1 VKGRRN
7 VLILYALATLLTTN
21 HGGVEIIFS
30 PNLVRLGISLPVVG
44 ISFALIAGGALASRL
59 PGGTWYRIA
68 HARALITAS
77 LAACGLTGAGL
88 SLSGALPVLAGLA
101 AVHGAAYGL
110 ASTFML
116 ALLIEETGSVRRT
129 ATTMAWYTAG
139 ISTGYALGYTLSTRV
154 GDAYGYAAGFLA
166 SGAVGLMAAGLAL
179 WLTSP
184 RLEQRESAPPP
195 LGIMAGLRAIP
206 SLPLP
211 IWLAALLAFYIN
223 FMSDTLAA
231 FFAVYALGIGIAL
244 KTIGSIKSV
253 NSLAAAGI
261 RYLAAGVLRNLN
273 VGLVN
278 HASVV
283 GMALGVV
290 GVSLFT
296 NQYLLGA
303 MFGVIGVAR
312 GLIRVTSATMIANE
326 RERVGPSLG
335 MASALYNGGL
345 DLGGLVAPP
354 VAGGLAALIGLP
366 MTFRLVAVALPLV
379 YYALWL
385 GGRSLGAGRAAQAV
399 PAGEPVPA
407 PNGPDVIGG
416 MER

>member
-1 VKGRRN
+1 VRGRRN

-21 HGGVEIIFS
+21 HGGVEIVFS

-59 PGGTWYRIA
+59 PGGTWYRLA
-68 HARALITAS
+68 HARAFIAAS
-77 LAACGLTGAGL
+77 LAASGLTAVGL
-88 SLSGALPVLAGLA
+88 SLSGALPALATLA
-101 AVHGAAYGL
+101 ALHGAAYGL

-116 ALLIEETGSVRRT
+116 ALLIEETGSLRRT

-139 ISTGYALGYTLSTRV
+139 ISTGYALGYTLSARV
-154 GDAYGYAAGFLA
+154 GDSYGYSASFLV
-166 SGAVGLMAAGLAL
+166 SGVVGLVAAVLAL
-179 WLTSP
+179 CLTSP
-184 RLEQRESAPPP
+184 RLEQSESAAQP
-195 LGIMAGLRAIP
+195 LGIWAGLRAIP

-211 IWLAALLAFYIN
+211 IWLATLLAFYIN

-244 KTIGSIKSV
+244 TTIGSIKSV

-261 RYLAAGVLRNLN
+261 RYLAAGVLRSLN

-278 HASVV
+278 HASVLA
-283 GMALGVV
+283 MAV
-290 GVSLFT
+290 GVIGVSIFT

-303 MFGVIGVAR
+303 MFGVIGVSR
-312 GLIRVTSATMIANE
+312 GLIRVTSATMIADE
-326 RERVGPSLG
+326 RQRVGPSLG

-354 VAGGLAALIGLP
+354 VAGALAALVGLP

-385 GGRSLGAGRAAQAV
+385 GGRSRAGARAADAAQV
-399 PAGEPVPA
+399 
-407 PNGPDVIGG
+407 
-416 MER
+416 